1 MHKDN
6 SYISRFT
13 LVLFIAG
20 AVDSIRNLPTTAL
33 FGSSLVMYYC
43 LAAATFLLPI
53 ALVSA
58 ELAAS
63 RVGTGIYEWVKSA
76 FGAKTGFFAIW
87 LQWINTMVWFPTILS
102 FLAGTASYF
111 INPTLATHNW
121 FILSLILVTFWGLT
135 LLNLRGI
142 RLSTRAASWMAL
154 LGMVIPLALILL
166 AGVWWLLTH
175 RPSQVELS
183 LGAFFPI
190 GQQHGAFSSLTA
202 IIAGFLGIE
211 LAGVHIN
218 HLKKPGEDY
227 AKALAMAVPFV
238 LITMTFGALTIA
250 MILPQSHINIVNG
263 VIEAFDNFLA
273 VYHAQFLLPVVGIMI
288 LVGSI
293 GGMISWV
300 ISPAKGLLQ
309 AGYDGFLPQFFR
321 RTNKYQ
327 VPHRL
332 LITQA
337 ILVSAISGAFL
348 LFPSVNGGYWL
359 LTALSTELY
368 LLMYVLLLAAA
379 IYIKW
384 KQPQQI
390 RSFQLGK
397 GVGGTVTVAILGLIG
412 CGIALVIG
420 VIPPSDIPV
429 GDPLRY
435 ALIFLSGL
443 VLFVAPVVLFFQFQK
458 RVLKKEQKPP
468 SSVILPLI

>member
-1 MHKDN
+1 MNIDKT
-6 SYISRFT
+6 YISRFT

-20 AVDSIRNLPTTAL
+20 AVDSIRNLPATAL

-43 LAAATFLLPI
+43 FAAITFLLPI

-63 RVGTGIYEWVKSA
+63 NVGNGIYEWVKSA
-76 FGAKTGFFAIW
+76 FGPKTGFFAIW

-102 FLAGTASYF
+102 FIAGTASYF
-111 INPTLATHNW
+111 INPALGMNKGFLLA
-121 FILSLILVTFWGLT
+121 LILITFWGLT

-175 RPSQVELS
+175 RPTHVELS
-183 LGAFFPI
+183 LATFFPF

-218 HLKKPGEDY
+218 HLKNPATDY
-227 AKALAMAVPFV
+227 AKSLAMAVPFV
-238 LITMTFGALTIA
+238 LITMAFGALTIA
-250 MILPQSHINIVNG
+250 MVLPQDNINIVNG

-288 LVGSI
+288 LIGSV

-309 AGYDGFLPQFFR
+309 AGQDGFLPKFFCK
-321 RTNKYQ
+321 TNSHQ
-327 VPHRL
+327 TPHRV
-332 LITQA
+332 LIAQA
-337 ILVSAISGAFL
+337 ILVTIISGAFL

-379 IYIKW
+379 VYVKW
-384 KQPQQI
+384 KLPRPEQA
-390 RSFQLGK
+390 FQLGK
-397 GVGGTVTVAILGLIG
+397 GLSGTMLTAILGFIG

-420 VIPPSDIPV
+420 VIPPSDIAV
-429 GDPLRY
+429 GDPVRY
-435 ALIFLSGL
+435 ATIFLAGL
-443 VLFVAPVVLFFQFQK
+443 AAFVVPVLLFYWVQK
-458 RVLKKEQKPP
+458 NRK
-468 SSVILPLI
+468 SVDI